1 MVIRGLKLIQELH
14 PKQRHWG
21 SEGAMRANHPGEILK
36 NSGCPIPLCVFC
48 SCFAEGSHVLHMHA
62 CDHCWFFLCVT
73 CHHVDDDAEICSSTG
88 SSTPFAPQTSSLIC
102 HILSQIT
109 ATRTVGLV
117 TQQSV
122 SCFVLWFF
130 LFLCAISLFRK
141 WHMLIM
147 RTESSSLV
155 PANSRFFRQLGWR
168 QSFVL
173 LLSCLTP
180 NPKTFAGKKKQ
191 IKYTCDPDGAPALHS

>member
-1 MVIRGLKLIQELH
+1 
-14 PKQRHWG
+14 
-21 SEGAMRANHPGEILK
+21 MRANHPGEILK

-62 CDHCWFFLCVT
+62 CDHCWFFLCFT

-109 ATRTVGLV
+109 ATRTVGLI

-130 LFLCAISLFRK
+130 CKTKVVFVCNQFVQEVTYADYEDR
-141 WHMLIM
+141 
-147 RTESSSLV
+147 V
-155 PANSRFFRQLGWR
+155 QLPGP
-168 QSFVL
+168 SKFPLLPPVGLEAVFCFSAFV
-173 LLSCLTP
+173 SNT
-180 NPKTFAGKKKQ
+180 
-191 IKYTCDPDGAPALHS
+191 